1 MTGTNCSTNEL
12 ITRFSNC
19 VNRISTK
26 RSSVVLV
33 GFHDSPS
40 REPLAAAPADEH
52 SLFSLLHFPHW
63 SQYTA
68 HKKSLESHLII
79 YALWLLWCQQKR
91 LWGLNANNINN
102 VINSLNWNNT
112 VKKSGLK
119 LVHSDWLCKLLNR
132 GVYLIFHSTVQ
143 SLVQSTSFLRKDV
156 LEFPQR
162 QSNQKALIHLP
173 ILQYRIIDTPC

>member
-12 ITRFSNC
+12 ITRSSNC

-102 VINSLNWNNT
+102 VINSLTTIVTKICHWMQT
-112 VKKSGLK
+112 VERESTYWLSFTKK
-119 LVHSDWLCKLLNR
+119 
-132 GVYLIFHSTVQ
+132 IQIQ
-143 SLVQSTSFLRKDV
+143 SPYRTG
-156 LEFPQR
+156 
-162 QSNQKALIHLP
+162 
-173 ILQYRIIDTPC
+173 ILYY